1 MNKISQIRED
11 FSYAMVHDMKTPL
24 STIMM
29 VQDMLKSGRL
39 EGKPEIKNKYMNIAE
54 SETDHLFALTN
65 KILTISKLENHKL
78 EMNKTEVELTPIIE
92 KLTEKFKAKAQKPVN
107 FIISLQAKTA
117 YADND
122 YLGEVLSNLID
133 NAVKY
138 SGEVVEITFSSG
150 MLSNEYYI
158 KVHDTGFGIPLK
170 DQSKIF
176 EKYERA
182 SAADRSRYGGSAGF
196 GLGLNYVLRVA
207 EAHGG
212 RVTLESIEGEYSEF
226 TIYLPNRE
234 DSIDKTCLNTN
245 K

>member
-1 MNKISQIRED
+1 MFENHQ
-11 FSYAMVHDMKTPL
+11 L
-24 STIMM
+24 
-29 VQDMLKSGRL
+29 
-39 EGKPEIKNKYMNIAE
+39 
-54 SETDHLFALTN
+54 
-65 KILTISKLENHKL
+65 KLEKDTCCVRSML
-78 EMNKTEVELTPIIE
+78 EDLAE
-92 KLTEKFKAKAQKPVN
+92 KYKAKAVKHIVYKWN
-107 FIISLQAKTA
+107 LQADTV
-117 YADND
+117 YADEEF
-122 YLGEVLSNLID
+122 LKEALSNLID

-138 SGEVVEITFSSG
+138 SGDEVEITFSSG
-150 MLSNEYYI
+150 KLSNEYYI

-207 EAHGG
+207 EVHGG

-234 DSIDKTCLNTN
+234 DAIDKTCLNTN